1 MKNEKICEL
10 LKELE
15 EVKIENDYLLK
26 HNECVAEINFRLRK
40 ENDDLKI
47 ENYVLKDELSIL
59 SSHITFNHDWK
70 SKEQHELEQATLLV
84 DNLLEQLAKA
94 EKEVLALSHDK
105 KQLQLLNER
114 MNNCI
119 TLQSQEIFKLLK

>member
-1 MKNEKICEL
+1 MKNEKVFQI

-26 HNECVAEINFRLRK
+26 HNECVAEINFSLRK
-40 ENDDLKI
+40 EIDDLKM
-47 ENYVLKDELSIL
+47 EN
-59 SSHITFNHDWK
+59 HITFHNDWK

-84 DNLLEQLAKA
+84 DNLLVQLAKA
-94 EKEVLALSHDK
+94 EKEVLTLSNDRK
-105 KQLQLLNER
+105 KLQLLNER

-119 TLQSQEIFKLLK
+119 NLQSQEIFKLLK